1 MDKDTLNDL
10 GGVGGLPHLKGEI
23 PSGSMVLVS
32 YTASWWKP
40 SKSERLV
47 LGLNLNWVVVL
58 GIVAK

>member
-10 GGVGGLPHLKGEI
+10 GGVGGLSRFKGEI

>member
-10 GGVGGLPHLKGEI
+10 GAVGGLPCFKEEI
-23 PSGSMVLVS
+23 PSGSMVLVG

-47 LGLNLNWVVVL
+47 LRLNLNWVMVL
-58 GIVAK
+58 GIIAK